1 MKKGTKIFL
10 WIIFGFLVVMLLTSV
25 GMTPEIEA
33 SGSDVFLYKA
43 SGASLFFVWLVGVA
57 IELDIFHIKSKI
69 PLARSEKKVA
79 HIGFWGIILVL
90 SCTIFGVIYNNTSAD
105 FRTAMNEKSENINAL
120 ETEQI
125 ATETEITSKE
135 DIEEKKEQNKDTIIV
150 DTDVNVVEP
159 THSDESSNLI
169 EDETYD
175 FDDAVYTV
183 NGIEIIINSI
193 TLHRE
198 NKPEGYSLEVKYSL
212 SNKNNT
218 DATFEFSSQSGNS
231 FILDDKKAELSTKA
245 MWSQGHETSYHL
257 KASENVEALIGD
269 FNALSSVEGKTINGE
284 KFEAIDIANIYTGQ
298 SLTVVLQINGIVDG
312 DSEGMDI
319 SFEFNL

>member
-1 MKKGTKIFL
+1 MKKGKKIFL
-10 WIIFGFLVVMLLTSV
+10 WITFGVLVIMLLTSV

-33 SGSDVFLYKA
+33 SGRDVFLYKA
-43 SGASLFFVWLVGVA
+43 SGASLFLVWLVGVA
-57 IELDIFHIKSKI
+57 IELNIFHIKSRI
-69 PLARSEKKVA
+69 PLARSEKKAA
-79 HIGFWGIILVL
+79 HIGFWGIVLVL

-105 FRTAMNEKSENINAL
+105 FRTAMNEKSENINSL

-125 ATETEITSKE
+125 VTETETSSKE
-135 DIEEKKEQNKDTIIV
+135 DTEEQKEQNKDTTMV
-150 DTDVNVVEP
+150 DKDVNVDEP
-159 THSDESSNLI
+159 THSDESTHLI

-183 NGIEIIINSI
+183 NGIEIIINNI

-212 SNKNNT
+212 NNKNNT
-218 DATFEFSSQSGNS
+218 DATFEFSSQSGNG
-231 FILDDKKAELSTKA
+231 FILDGQKAALSTKA

-257 KASENVEALIGD
+257 KANEDVEALIGD

-284 KFEAIDIANIYTGQ
+284 KFEAIDISNIYTDQ
-298 SLTVVLQINGIVDG
+298 SLTVVIHINGIVDG